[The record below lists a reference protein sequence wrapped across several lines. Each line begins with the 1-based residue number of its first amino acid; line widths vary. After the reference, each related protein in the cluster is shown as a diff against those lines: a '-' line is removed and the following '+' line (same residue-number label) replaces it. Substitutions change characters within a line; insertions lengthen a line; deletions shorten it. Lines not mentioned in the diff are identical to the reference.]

1 MPSEFIPWV
10 VLSMALI
17 IILGILFIG
26 IARGI
31 SGSIGG
37 VLAMTRVETTMV
49 AVLHT
54 SGDEYYVEVVWT
66 WAPTPIKPLYSP
78 MARPY
83 HHQPRTNAVSAQFQ
97 RPIGTASILLI
108 LQVRPLVY

>member
-26 IARGI
+26 ITRGI
-31 SGSIGG
+31 SGSIAGIM
-37 VLAMTRVETTMV
+37 AMTRAETTMV

-66 WAPTPIKPLYSP
+66 WAPKPIKPLPSP
-78 MARPY
+78 MAKPY
-83 HHQPRTNAVSAQFQ
+83 HHQTPTNAGLAMYQH
-97 RPIGTASILLI
+97 PIGTVSILSTR
-108 LQVRPLVY
+108 QARQLVY